1 MKREI
6 IWRELK
12 FVGTILLGCTV
23 FSLGFD
29 LFLDPNNINVGGIT
43 GIAMILRELF
53 GFGSIGVYFAAIN
66 IPLFLIGYK
75 ELGRRFFIG
84 SMLGM
89 LFSTVLLDLL
99 TIIPVP
105 QIDLMLA
112 ALYGGGL
119 TGLGLGLVFLAGAST
134 GGSDIIAKLL
144 RKKFR
149 RLKLS
154 RLMLILD
161 IITVTLTGVVFH
173 DITRTLYS
181 VLPLYVS
188 ALVMDGVIYGLDY
201 SSLALIISDHHAEI
215 VQTIADRLDRGATL
229 LEAHGGYHGDSR
241 QVVMCAIRRRQIT
254 ELKDLVSEIDPHAF
268 LILQDAH
275 QVLGEGFRHHGDSL

>member
-1 MKREI
+1 MDTLSLI
-6 IWRELK
+6 LIVIGALNWGL
-12 FVGTILLGCTV
+12 VGI
-23 FSLGFD
+23 FQFD
-29 LFLDPNNINVGGIT
+29 LV
-43 GIAMILRELF
+43 
-53 GFGSIGVYFAAIN
+53 AAI
-66 IPLFLIGYK
+66 FG
-75 ELGRRFFIG
+75 
-84 SMLGM
+84 GM
-89 LFSTVLLDLL
+89 S
-99 TIIPVP
+99 
-105 QIDLMLA
+105 
-112 ALYGGGL
+112 
-119 TGLGLGLVFLAGAST
+119 
-134 GGSDIIAKLL
+134 
-144 RKKFR
+144 
-149 RLKLS
+149 
-154 RLMLILD
+154 
-161 IITVTLTGVVFH
+161 GVVFH

-201 SSLALIISDHHAEI
+201 SSLALIISDHYAEI

>member
-43 GIAMILRELF
+43 GIAMILRELL
-53 GFGSIGVYFAAIN
+53 GFGSIGAYFAAIN
-66 IPLFLIGYK
+66 IPLFLLGYK

-105 QIDLMLA
+105 KIDLMLA

-119 TGLGLGLVFLAGAST
+119 TGLGLGLVFMAGAST
-134 GGSDIIAKLL
+134 GGSDIMAKLL
-144 RKKFR
+144 RKRFR
-149 RLKLS
+149 RLNLS

-181 VLPLYVS
+181 ALPLYVS
-188 ALVMDGVIYGLDY
+188 ALVMDSVIYGLDY
-201 SSLALIISDHHAEI
+201 SSMALIISDKYSEIVAEI
-215 VQTIADRLDRGATL
+215 ARKLERGTTL
-229 LEAHGGYHGDSR
+229 LDAHGGYHGDSR

-254 ELKDLVSEIDPHAF
+254 ELKDLVSRIDPNAF
-268 LILQDAH
+268 MILQDAH
-275 QVLGEGFRHHGDSL
+275 QVLGEGFMRYSDTI